1 MPFVHPP
8 PIAFSPDPPARPG
21 AIDSRWLGKRNKVMG
36 VLDVKGCDPALIEDP
51 VHFGEEYIT

>member
-1 MPFVHPP
+1 VHPP